1 MDYQFSSKEELYK
14 RVGPALRAKLQELH
28 RLGYSYVKVED
39 IWNYLIKTKW
49 CKGKDLMLSDIVSDI
64 LHTKVLE
71 IDKFLKE
78 KLEEVKRTQYF
89 DESLDILWGELHE
102 KEK

>member
-14 RVGPALRAKLQELH
+14 RVGPALRAKLQELQ
-28 RLGYSYVKVED
+28 RLGYSYIHEED

-49 CKGKDLMLSDIVSDI
+49 SKGKDLMLSDIVSDI
-64 LHTKVLE
+64 LHTKAKE

-78 KLEEVKRTQYF
+78 KISEVKRTQYF
-89 DESLDILWGELHE
+89 DDSLEIL
-102 KEK
+102 